1 MGWDNS
7 NMSNPNKSYKYE
19 EKEIKLAAELL
30 RSGGIV
36 AYPTDT
42 VYGLGA
48 DIFHENAV
56 FRIYQVKK
64 RSLDLPLPV
73 LLSSDMELGLVARDI
88 SQLAYYYIEKFWPG
102 ALTLLLYKSKL
113 VPDLVTANT
122 NKIALRIPNHSIPLT
137 IIREL
142 GKPIIGTSAN
152 ISGQSNPLTNKEVES
167 QLGGNIDLIIHGG
180 RCTGIE
186 STIIDVTGE
195 KPFIIRSGAI
205 SDVTIQKAYQDYVNN
220 L

>member
-1 MGWDNS
+1 MN
-7 NMSNPNKSYKYE
+7 NTNKSYEYDE
-19 EKEIKLAAELL
+19 QEIKLAVELL
-30 RSGGIV
+30 KNGGIV

-42 VYGLGA
+42 VYGLGS
-48 DIFHENAV
+48 DIFLEDAV
-56 FRIYQVKK
+56 LRIYQAKK
-64 RSLDLPLPV
+64 RPLDLPLPV
-73 LLSSDMELGLVARDI
+73 LISNDIELGLVARDI
-88 SQLAYYYIEKFWPG
+88 SQLAHYYINKFWPG
-102 ALTLLLYKSKL
+102 ALTLVLYKSKL

-122 NKIALRIPNHSIPLT
+122 NKIALRMPNHSIPLT

-152 ISGQSNPLTNKEVES
+152 ISSQPNPMTDREVEA
-167 QLGGNIDLIIHGG
+167 QLRGNIDLVIHGR
-180 RCTGIE
+180 RCTGTE

-205 SDVTIQKAYQDYVNN
+205 SDATIQEVYQDYVNS